1 MPDIEPIYFKTT
13 PILPTEYNDALS
25 YMETLYR
32 INDKLTETIKVVNA
46 FGETVLNAAKQYTDS
61 AIAEKY
67 GEFQKQYNE
76 LVTQVEQFQTAVD
89 NTLKG
94 FQDQFDDYKE
104 KTTAEVISA
113 KAYTDASIAQ
123 NNEWLLEQISQQVIS
138 VRVLNPFTGERVSI
152 QDMIDYL
159 SMFHMQDGIKIST
172 LGNRQNTVNQ
182 MIAYNAKCSDLVVNG
197 ANIIVD
203 HS

>member
-1 MPDIEPIYFKTT
+1 MPDIEKIPFKSW
-13 PILPTEYNDALS
+13 PVLPSEYNDALS
-25 YMETLYR
+25 YMEMVSR
-32 INDKLTETIKVVNA
+32 INDKLSETIDVVNA
-46 FGETVLNAAKQYTDS
+46 FGDTVFEMCKQYTDS
-61 AIAEKY
+61 QIEAKY
-67 GEFQKQYNE
+67 GEFQQQYNE
-76 LVTQVEQFQTAVD
+76 LVSQLDQFQTAVN

-113 KAYTDASIAQ
+113 KAYTDVSIAQ
-123 NNEWLLEQISQQVIS
+123 NNEYILEQISQQVIS

-159 SMFHMQDGIKIST
+159 SMFHMTDAIKIST

-182 MIAYNAKCSDLVVNG
+182 MIAYDATCSNLVING

>member
-1 MPDIEPIYFKTT
+1 MPDINPINFRSY
-13 PILPTEYNDALS
+13 PILPSEYADALS
-25 YMETLYR
+25 YQELLYR
-32 INDKLTETIKVVNA
+32 VNEKLTEVINTVNA
-46 FGETVLNAAKQYTDS
+46 FSDTVFQLCKEYTDN

-76 LVTQVEQFQTAVD
+76 LVSTVDEFQTAVN

-113 KAYTDASIAQ
+113 KAYTDVSIQ
-123 NNEWLLEQISQQVIS
+123 LNNEYILEQISQQVIS

-159 SMFHMQDGIKIST
+159 SAFHMEGSITINEIGTANK
-172 LGNRQNTVNQ
+172 TVSQ
-182 MIAYNAKCSDLVVNG
+182 VVAFDADCSDIVING
-197 ANIIVD
+197 KTIFGV
-203 HS
+203 